1 MSLFEPPVRR
11 AKNAHYPVC
20 FRQEALRLVEAGTAP
35 SQVTAQLGLGPS
47 TLQKWLRYARLAPT
61 LPMRTPLFT
70 PAQKHQIAR
79 ELRAGQLTED
89 EALRKY
95 GLRLKRTLRRWVAEQ
110 VAMEAAG
117 GPPRMLVVEPPTTAE
132 AADLT
137 AQLQHAQWQLE
148 ALHTLIDQAEATY
161 HIAIR
166 KKAGAKPSK

>member
-1 MSLFEPPVRR
+1 MAPP
-11 AKNAHYPVC
+11 
-20 FRQEALRLVEAGTAP
+20 Q
-35 SQVTAQLGLGPS
+35 
-47 TLQKWLRYARLAPT
+47 LAPT

-79 ELRAGQLTED
+79 ELRSGLLTED

-110 VAMEAAG
+110 VATEATG
-117 GPPRMLVVEPPTTAE
+117 GSLLTPGATPPATAE
-132 AADLT
+132 TVDLT
-137 AQLQHAQWQLE
+137 AQLQQAQWQLE

>member
-11 AKNAHYPVC
+11 AKNAHYPLS
-20 FRQEALRLVEAGTAP
+20 FRQEALRLVAAGTAP

-61 LPMRTPLFT
+61 LPMRTPLFS
-70 PAQKHQIAR
+70 PVQKHQIAR
-79 ELRAGQLTED
+79 EVRAGHLTED
-89 EALRKY
+89 ETLRKY

-110 VAMEAAG
+110 IA
-117 GPPRMLVVEPPTTAE
+117 TE
-132 AADLT
+132 AADGPPSPPVT
-137 AQLQHAQWQLE
+137 TSPTPAQAADLAAQVQQAQWQLE

-166 KKAGAKPSK
+166 KKVGAKPSK